1 MKKKRIL
8 AIIMSLTLAFS
19 VVGCGK
25 SNSGNTSSTEATT
38 KEDSSSSDSKDGFKK
53 IENTEKNVLELGA
66 KQTKEIKAILEKYGI
81 KTAYNGEHNTNVPI
95 HIAKDEN
102 DCSYDATKGYNIS
115 TTGDV
120 KINDGG
126 EHEYQILHNAYVD
139 KENNNEVRY
148 LYQITIDYPTT
159 EEFKLDNFKMF
170 KELVQEVQGSDYD
183 FASLD
188 KWMSEHIKKIQSK
201 EKQGAS
207 ARDVGS
213 FHEGIEGGS
222 KRAGKNTN
230 MIIFSFSLRK

>member
-25 SNSGNTSSTEATT
+25 SNSGNTSSTETTT
-38 KEDSSSSDSKDGFKK
+38 KEENTSDSKDEFKK
-53 IENTEKNVLELGA
+53 IEPTQKNVFDLGG
-66 KQTKEIKAILEKYGI
+66 KQTKEIKDILEKYGV
-81 KTAYNGEHNTNVPI
+81 KTEFNNENNTSVPV
-95 HIAKDEN
+95 HVAKDEN
-102 DCSYDATKGYNIS
+102 DCSLQGGKGYNIS

-120 KINDGG
+120 KLNDGG
-126 EHEYQILHNAYVD
+126 EHEYQILYNAYES
-139 KENNNEVRY
+139 KNTYGPLY

-188 KWMSEHIKKIQSK
+188 KWMSEHIKKIQAK

-213 FHEGIEGGS
+213 FHEGIEGGR

>member
-1 MKKKRIL
+1 MRKKRII

-25 SNSGNTSSTEATT
+25 SNSGNTSSTETTT
-38 KEDSSSSDSKDGFKK
+38 KEESTSDSKDGFKK
-53 IENTEKNVLELGA
+53 IEPTQKNVFDLGA
-66 KQTKEIKAILEKYGI
+66 KQTKEIKTILDKYGV
-81 KTAYNGEHNTNVPI
+81 KTAYNSEKNTSVPI

-102 DCSYDATKGYNIS
+102 DCAYQGGKGYTIS

-120 KINDGG
+120 KLNDGG
-126 EHEYQILHNAYVD
+126 EHEYQILYNAYESKKTD
-139 KENNNEVRY
+139 GPEY
-148 LYQITIDYPTT
+148 LYQITFDYPTT
-159 EEFKLDNFKMF
+159 EQFKLDNFKMF

-188 KWMSEHIKKIQSK
+188 KWMSEHIRKIQSGEK
-201 EKQGAS
+201 EGAS

-213 FHEGIEGGS
+213 FHEGIEGGD

-230 MIIFSFSLRK
+230 MVIFSFSLRK

>member
-25 SNSGNTSSTEATT
+25 SNSGNTSSTETTT
-38 KEDSSSSDSKDGFKK
+38 KEESTSDSKDGFKK
-53 IENTEKNVLELGA
+53 IEPTQKNIFDLGA
-66 KQTKEIKAILEKYGI
+66 KQTKEIKDILEKYGV
-81 KTAYNGEHNTNVPI
+81 KTAYNADKNMKMPV

-102 DCSYDATKGYNIS
+102 DCSLEGGKGYSI
-115 TTGDV
+115 TTTEGV
-120 KINDGG
+120 NLNDGG
-126 EHEYQILHNAYVD
+126 DHRYSISYSAYESKNTD
-139 KENNNEVRY
+139 GPRY

>member
-1 MKKKRIL
+1 MNKKRIL

-19 VVGCGK
+19 IVGCGK
-25 SNSGNTSSTEATT
+25 SDSGNTSSTETT
-38 KEDSSSSDSKDGFKK
+38 KEESSSESKDGFKK
-53 IENTEKNVLELGA
+53 IENTEKNVFDLGA
-66 KQTKEIKAILEKYGI
+66 KQTKEIKAIFEKYGV
-81 KTAYNGEHNTNVPI
+81 KTAYNGDHNTDVPI
-95 HIAKDEN
+95 HVAKDEN
-102 DCSYDATKGYNIS
+102 DCSLKGGKGYNIS
-115 TTGDV
+115 KTGEV
-120 KINDGG
+120 KVNDGG
-126 EHEYQILHNAYVD
+126 DHQYGILYNAYVGD
-139 KENNNEVRY
+139 NTDGPLY

-213 FHEGIEGGS
+213 FHEGIEGGN